1 MTRSD
6 SPGGN
11 TSSGCVTGDIKR
23 VEGKTS
29 RTTTNV
35 RGTNTRG
42 CRICPDQPV
51 YDYKVTFGSEG
62 VDPAPPLSGNLA
74 YEHSECLSEIA
85 GADRVERSDKEGRV
99 PGFEEMLRFL
109 PKWAVVTKTADG
121 LVKISMSFSL

>member
-29 RTTTNV
+29 QTTTNV

-74 YEHSECLSEIA
+74 CDHSENLSETPV
-85 GADRVERSDKEGRV
+85 ADRVERSDKEGRI
-99 PGFEEMLRFL
+99 PGFEELLRFL
-109 PKWAVVTKTADG
+109 PKCSVIMKRVDG
-121 LVKISMSFSL
+121 LVKISRSFSL